1 MPPKTLI
8 VTIPPMRGGVPTKT
22 RILALYL
29 RSLGHDVTIAHYA
42 SLGFNPED
50 TAPSWKLP
58 FGYRPKVSHTT
69 CFGNFP
75 CLSVGCYLPEF
86 EFSNYRVSPLWEE
99 TFSGFDYHIAV
110 GGTVMVSYPLD
121 ELKIPHLVWCAS
133 TLNDDRVER
142 RHAMPALRRW
152 VDNLVIDPIQRN
164 MEQRVLT
171 GDAKFMAV
179 SRYALDT
186 LVKVGGKRSQFDVMP
201 VPVDTDVFSP
211 GTPIKGRIGM
221 AGRHT
226 DPRKNVNLLI
236 EAIGIL
242 RRKNIDVELHLTGEA
257 VSPTVDYIMHK
268 GLSDCVRFT
277 GWIDDEDLPDYFRAL
292 DVFVFSSI
300 KEGLG
305 ISGVQAIASGVPVV
319 STRCGGAEDYVIDDL
334 TGYLTDMDP
343 EQMADAIARILNNP
357 SERQRLGGNARALAS
372 ENYAPAKF
380 HKNLRENWAAL
391 WGENP

>member
-1 MPPKTLI
+1 MAPKTLI

-22 RILALYL
+22 KILALYL

-50 TAPSWKLP
+50 TAQSWLLP
-58 FGYRPKVSHTT
+58 FGRKPKVSYTT
-69 CFGNFP
+69 CFGGIP
-75 CLSVGCYLPEF
+75 CIRVGCYLPEL
-86 EFSNYRVSPLWEE
+86 EFSNYRVSSLWEGVVA
-99 TFSGFDYHIAV
+99 GFDYHIAV

-133 TLNDDRVER
+133 TLNDDRAER
-142 RHAMPALRRW
+142 RQAMPLLRRW
-152 VDNLVIDPIQRN
+152 VDNVIIDPIQRD

-171 GDAKFMAV
+171 RDAKFMAV
-179 SRYALDT
+179 SRYAMDT
-186 LVKVGGKRSQFDVMP
+186 LVEIGGNPSQFSVMP
-201 VPVDTDVFSP
+201 VPVDTSVFSP

-236 EAIGIL
+236 DAIGIL
-242 RRKNIDVELHLTGEA
+242 RRKNLNVELHLTGEA
-257 VSPTVDYIMHK
+257 ASPTTDYIVHK
-268 GLSDCVRFT
+268 GLSDCIRFT
-277 GWIDDEDLPDYFRAL
+277 GWMADEELPDYFRAL

-319 STRCGGAEDYVIDDL
+319 STRCGGVEDYVIDGM
-334 TGYLTDMDP
+334 TGYLTDQDP
-343 EQMADAIARILNNP
+343 EQMADAIARILCDP
-357 SERQRLGGNARALAS
+357 EERQRLADNARTLAS
-372 ENYAPAKF
+372 EDYAPEKF
-380 HKNLRENWAAL
+380 YENVCNNWESL
-391 WGENP
+391 WGERL